1 MNMSNGAYGDARL
14 PGNAKEGIIFLL
26 IVSIISVN
34 TIAPII
40 TGLERGFSTQVYLD
54 TLRIMPVLWIAV
66 VLLVKL
72 VASPVADI
80 IMSRLAGR
88 TDGFNARVLLNILLH
103 VTVMS
108 LLLTVIGMWIGTRSI
123 SWEPFQRFLHIWPR
137 NFAIAFWIE
146 LLLAQPIARFVMKK
160 MHERQAAPAWSKRS

>member
-1 MNMSNGAYGDARL
+1 MSNKVYRDARL

-34 TIAPII
+34 TIAPLI
-40 TGLERGFSTQVYLD
+40 TGLERGFSKQVYLD
-54 TLRIMPVLWIAV
+54 TLRMMPMLWIAV

-72 VASPVADI
+72 VASPLADKVMAKVA
-80 IMSRLAGR
+80 GK

-108 LLLTVIGMWIGTRSI
+108 LLLSVLGMWIGTKSI

-146 LLLAQPIARFVMKK
+146 LLLAQPIARFAMKK
-160 MHERQAAPAWSKRS
+160 IHERQSVLT